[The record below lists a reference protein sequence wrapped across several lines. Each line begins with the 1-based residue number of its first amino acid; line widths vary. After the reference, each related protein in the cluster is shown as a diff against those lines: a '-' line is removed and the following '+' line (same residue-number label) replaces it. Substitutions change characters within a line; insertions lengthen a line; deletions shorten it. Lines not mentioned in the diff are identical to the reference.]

1 MIDNS
6 CRHAVMKVRHAV
18 MKVMGSDHRVGKGHH
33 QLRDKGV
40 DTEAR
45 MLMRMSLIGS

>member
-6 CRHAVMKVRHAV
+6 CRHAVMKV
-18 MKVMGSDHRVGKGHH
+18 MGSDHRAGKGHH

-40 DTEAR
+40 DTSLDADDSADVILAKR
-45 MLMRMSLIGS
+45 LM